1 MPLYDFR
8 CHHGHMF
15 ERHCKMSE
23 CKEEVPCEGLVNQ
36 VVDEE
41 LFEKYSGGADLPEGL
56 FWMTLN
62 EDQLEGDI
70 SVESRVL
77 MRKAPCQLKASVAI
91 TGGNLHHNWG
101 ANREAALAGTY
112 DPLYPST
119 RSIGGGKDL
128 NRK

>member
-1 MPLYDFR
+1 MPLYDFE
-8 CHHGHMF
+8 CGHKHRF
-15 ERHCKMSE
+15 ERQCKIAE
-23 CKEEVPCEGLVNQ
+23 RKEEVPCEGLVNQ

-41 LFEKYSGGADLPEGL
+41 LFEKYSGGGDLPEDL

-62 EDQLEGDI
+62 EEQLEGDI
-70 SVESRVL
+70 SAESRVL
-77 MRKAPCQLKASVAI
+77 MRKVPCQLKASLVA
-91 TGGNLHHNWG
+91 TGANLHHNWG
-101 ANREAALAGTY
+101 ANREAALADKY